1 MHAGAAP
8 GTPAS
13 GVRARL
19 LIATVLVFAA
29 CGGED
34 RRAGTPAVSE
44 DVGGGNATYC
54 AIGALEKPESTAVRR
69 FNQAHRDDGFT
80 ARFQTLADYQRIPDV
95 CDAALIDSAWLA
107 HHVQTGLIADLTER
121 VEKRKDDFVG
131 AALELARYD
140 DRYWALPRF
149 VDVGFLYYDKLDAGT
164 PPLTW
169 QEAYGIGRRAN
180 GLVYAGAREP
190 ELALHFLELAYSAG
204 GRVLS
209 EDGRASELDS
219 PENLRALELMS
230 RGVARDAVPRSV
242 MRMNTGDARLA
253 FAQGATV
260 MRDWAFGYR
269 ALRLYH
275 WSSDAEIID
284 LPGFGDRPAV
294 PVILGRSVVVAEDAK
309 TEPAALALAE
319 YLTGRDEAVRVSRRY
334 RLPTALSETYA
345 GSVVID
351 YLPYSLELERALETG
366 RPHPIT
372 PHWPE
377 MAEAIADRVHAALT
391 GRMTP
396 RAALAA
402 ADRDVAAL
410 LAG

>member
-1 MHAGAAP
+1 MHACAAP

-69 FNQAHRDDGFT
+69 FNRTHRDDGFT
-80 ARFQTLADYQRIPDV
+80 ARFQALDGYERIPDV
-95 CDAALIDSAWLA
+95 CDVALIDSAWLA

-149 VDVGFLYYDKLDAGT
+149 VDVGFLYYDTLDAGT

-204 GRVLS
+204 GSVLS
-209 EDGRASELDS
+209 EDGGRASS
-219 PENLRALELMS
+219 T
-230 RGVARDAVPRSV
+230 ARR
-242 MRMNTGDARLA
+242 TCAR
-253 FAQGATV
+253 
-260 MRDWAFGYR
+260 
-269 ALRLYH
+269 
-275 WSSDAEIID
+275 WS
-284 LPGFGDRPAV
+284 
-294 PVILGRSVVVAEDAK
+294 
-309 TEPAALALAE
+309 
-319 YLTGRDEAVRVSRRY
+319 
-334 RLPTALSETYA
+334 
-345 GSVVID
+345 
-351 YLPYSLELERALETG
+351 
-366 RPHPIT
+366 
-372 PHWPE
+372 
-377 MAEAIADRVHAALT
+377 
-391 GRMTP
+391 
-396 RAALAA
+396 
-402 ADRDVAAL
+402 
-410 LAG
+410 